1 MRTIRSGAVVSE
13 LRDPQGPRARKGA
26 ITTLYFP
33 GRPAWRERLDM
44 LDVERMSGRSI
55 VGRLVTESRYYE
67 TMVLNGDGA
76 PITQLAAAAVI
87 ARRRNPPRV
96 IFADCA
102 WGSSAARIDRIVDR
116 AAIRLIDGPGVHYC
130 VHSREQQRCF
140 PEVWGVAEERVHV
153 NPYYYTLT
161 EEELAMPTQRDGSVF
176 SGGRSRRDFT
186 TLIEAAAGIEA
197 PVTIGGQIS
206 AADRKRLLPNVRA
219 ELLPHEEFISLLR
232 RSSVVVVSLEQT
244 NRSAGEQTYLNA
256 MAMGKPVIVTD
267 TMGAREYV
275 EHGDTGLIVPPA
287 EARALTA
294 ALEWM
299 LDPANDAEVEAMA
312 RRAREVAL
320 TRFSPDAY
328 IANLL
333 AVLDQVE
340 AKVSHSPRSTMQ
352 TKTPMPKRIL
362 HKVMRTSYRIVAAT
376 PLRSVLGT
384 TLVRKLKRKSLQMPA
399 EVVPRI
405 VEALRR
411 AGVSAWV
418 VGGWGVDALLGEQTR
433 RHRDLDVVFKSDEG
447 AEQRAV
453 RALAGLGLKFVKREA
468 VPGADP
474 GCWLSTRLVMA
485 DDAGRLV
492 DLHPVEFPLVVASD
506 QGERMFTPK
515 DAFVTGTVGEQQVPC
530 LSAQLQLAL
539 HEGYE
544 ARDYDREDV
553 ARLLSLR

>member
-33 GRPAWRERLDM
+33 TRPAWRERLDM

-186 TLIEAAAGIEA
+186 TLIEAAAAIAA

-340 AKVSHSPRSTMQ
+340 AKLSHSPRSPMQ
-352 TKTPMPKRIL
+352 T
-362 HKVMRTSYRIVAAT
+362 
-376 PLRSVLGT
+376 
-384 TLVRKLKRKSLQMPA
+384 
-399 EVVPRI
+399 
-405 VEALRR
+405 
-411 AGVSAWV
+411 
-418 VGGWGVDALLGEQTR
+418 
-433 RHRDLDVVFKSDEG
+433 
-447 AEQRAV
+447 
-453 RALAGLGLKFVKREA
+453 
-468 VPGADP
+468 
-474 GCWLSTRLVMA
+474 
-485 DDAGRLV
+485 
-492 DLHPVEFPLVVASD
+492 
-506 QGERMFTPK
+506 
-515 DAFVTGTVGEQQVPC
+515 
-530 LSAQLQLAL
+530 
-539 HEGYE
+539 
-544 ARDYDREDV
+544 
-553 ARLLSLR
+553 